1 MRDVVLAESGVPD
14 LARGRRP
21 VVPPFAR
28 MTGTQGAVEVDFSV
42 GASGTTNV
50 QSVKGPDLLK
60 PAAEQTV
67 ASWIFRRTKVDR
79 LYLVAVFNYDG
90 RQGHGPG
97 EAAASGYRDSLTGRP
112 PPEIPTP

>member
-1 MRDVVLAESGVPD
+1 VRDVVLAESGVPD

-28 MTGTQGAVEVDFSV
+28 MTGTQGSVEVDFSV

-50 QSVKGPDLLK
+50 QSVKGPDLLR

-67 ASWIFRRTKVDR
+67 LSWIFRRTKVER
-79 LYLVAVFNYDG
+79 LFLVALFKYEGDKVSAQVKPQDT
-90 RQGHGPG
+90 PPSP
-97 EAAASGYRDSLTGRP
+97 AANP
-112 PPEIPTP
+112 